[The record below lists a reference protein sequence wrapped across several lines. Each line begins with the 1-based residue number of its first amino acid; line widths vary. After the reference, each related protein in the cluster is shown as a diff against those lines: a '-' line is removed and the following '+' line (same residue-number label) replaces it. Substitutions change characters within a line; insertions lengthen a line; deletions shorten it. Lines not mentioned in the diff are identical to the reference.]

1 MADDRCVKILGFL
14 NSTDVGRRV
23 GRDVGEE
30 EAQSECSG
38 QEEAGEDRNVWSLFL
53 SFVIGWARAWAG
65 DVACR
70 L

>member
-23 GRDVGEE
+23 GPDVGEE

-38 QEEAGEDRNVWSLFL
+38 QEKAGEDRSVWSLFFL
-53 SFVIGWARAWAG
+53 
-65 DVACR
+65 